1 MITWMQRH
9 RKYLVITIW
18 ISTFA
23 FIGAGFVGWGQY
35 SYGDKA
41 GAVAKVGDISIT
53 QRQWQ
58 QAYNNLYSQ
67 YNQIFQG
74 NFDQEQA
81 KSFGLED
88 QALKQSIEQALILN
102 LANSYNLMITE
113 KELSDA
119 IIAQN
124 MFFENGHFSKALY
137 TKVLKQNG
145 LNISDYEND
154 MRDSMLIRKVLALF
168 QSAPITLENET
179 FNMASAI
186 ADQIEYKLLDANTI
200 TLDTSDTALKSYWEM
215 RQQNYMSA
223 PSYDIEVLI
232 QEPISANATEAEI
245 EAFYKENR
253 LDFKDAEGKILEF
266 AQAKDT
272 VIAALDDKATNKQAL
287 RGYIA
292 FKKEKL
298 DESTKPQA
306 MRVSL
311 DNNPL
316 DAETLTKITA
326 LKATSPFIKPVK
338 INDRYTTVKLITT
351 NPATPKSFE
360 EAKLAVLEDYK
371 RDQQSQQLQKLA
383 QDSVASFK
391 GQVSP
396 YLTAQSKSVTGLN
409 DAEAL
414 EFIKQLFAATQKR
427 GYIVLGEEKVVLYN
441 IIDQKIQESDATD
454 SAMQV
459 ARLKA
464 SLFDKNLIEMLKT
477 KYSIESFVGG
487 N

>member
-1 MITWMQRH
+1 MISWMQRH

-18 ISTFA
+18 VSTIA
-23 FIGAGFVGWGQY
+23 FVGAGFVGWGQY

-102 LANSYNLMITE
+102 LANSYNLIITE

-119 IIAQN
+119 IIAQD

-154 MRDSMLIRKVLALF
+154 MRDSMLIRKILALF
-168 QSAPITLENET
+168 QSTPITLEKET

-186 ADQIEYKLLDANTI
+186 ADQIEYKLLNANTI

-223 PSYDIEVLI
+223 PSYDIDVLI
-232 QEPISANATEAEI
+232 QEPISANATETEI

-266 AQAKDT
+266 AQAKDMSSQHLT
-272 VIAALDDKATNKQAL
+272 IKQPTSKPFVDISHL
-287 RGYIA
+287 
-292 FKKEKL
+292 KKR
-298 DESTKPQA
+298 S
-306 MRVSL
+306 
-311 DNNPL
+311 
-316 DAETLTKITA
+316 LTKVLN
-326 LKATSPFIKPVK
+326 LK
-338 INDRYTTVKLITT
+338 RC
-351 NPATPKSFE
+351 
-360 EAKLAVLEDYK
+360 VL
-371 RDQQSQQLQKLA
+371 
-383 QDSVASFK
+383 V
-391 GQVSP
+391 
-396 YLTAQSKSVTGLN
+396 
-409 DAEAL
+409 
-414 EFIKQLFAATQKR
+414 
-427 GYIVLGEEKVVLYN
+427 
-441 IIDQKIQESDATD
+441 
-454 SAMQV
+454 
-459 ARLKA
+459 
-464 SLFDKNLIEMLKT
+464 
-477 KYSIESFVGG
+477 
-487 N
+487 